1 MTTQYL
7 VFIILFALQ
16 YTGLNAQTDLQTPL
30 RNEINSK
37 LINNEQ
43 YTMDWYTMR
52 EDKKI
57 MIAKIFTE
65 IKKSK
70 SEVLIT
76 TKVKMVNSTSDW
88 IDSTRAKLPN
98 LLPIAHSSFN
108 GQRDMVLQFGK
119 TITGYYLRKPTNEK
133 TEINEM
139 AEGSYFDSNIYP
151 QLIRWL
157 PLKENYK
164 TSISIFDY
172 NPQAGKG
179 IMKAHIKN
187 TRKDIYKDKDVWTVE
202 VTDDITDNQSTVIFY
217 IDSKTRK
224 LLGQEINMG
233 ARKMFM
239 ELSAD

>member
-1 MTTQYL
+1 
-7 VFIILFALQ
+7 
-16 YTGLNAQTDLQTPL
+16 
-30 RNEINSK
+30 
-37 LINNEQ
+37 
-43 YTMDWYTMR
+43 MDWYTMR

-98 LLPIAHSSFN
+98 LLPIAHSSFKRAKGYGFTVWKN
-108 GQRDMVLQFGK
+108 NNRILSCVNQLMKRQKLMKLQKVLILTVIF
-119 TITGYYLRKPTNEK
+119 IRR
-133 TEINEM
+133 
-139 AEGSYFDSNIYP
+139 
-151 QLIRWL
+151 LIRWL

-187 TRKDIYKDKDVWTVE
+187 TRKDIYKDKDVWAVE

-217 IDSKTRK
+217 IDSKTPQTFWGRK
-224 LLGQEINMG
+224 
-233 ARKMFM
+233 
-239 ELSAD
+239 